1 MVYNETSGKEQLAKD
16 IEVGRLL
23 FTGQCDFIAA
33 ANNMKALPPV
43 TLPEICFAGRSNVG
57 KSSLINALT
66 GRRMLARTSQTPGR
80 TRQLIF
86 FNLASRLQLVDL
98 PGYGYASAPKTDIK
112 AWTNLTHRYLA
123 RRPSL
128 QRVFLLIDS
137 RRGIGPADRDI
148 MNLLDE
154 TADLIAER
162 YRVLADTSKLPGTH
176 LETPFGTI
184 DDTMRSSIRSILDD
198 VKELG
203 RLPVVT
209 FSAGGIATP
218 ADASHMM
225 RMGMDGIFVGSGIFK
240 SDDPPNMADAI
251 VLATAHYDDASKVAE
266 AQAMIEGNPMKGDEL
281 ETLEIRLDQR
291 GW

>member
-1 MVYNETSGKEQLAKD
+1 MVHNETSGEEQLAKD
-16 IEVGRLL
+16 IEFGRLL

-57 KSSLINALT
+57 KSSLVNALT

-86 FNLASRLQLVDL
+86 FNLSSRLQLVDL

-112 AWTNLTHRYLA
+112 AWTNLTRRYLA
-123 RRPSL
+123 GRPSL

-154 TADLIAER
+154 TAVSWAVVMTKADKQKADPLSIICNETAEKISKHVAA
-162 YRVLADTSKLPGTH
+162 YPELFVTSSESG
-176 LETPFGTI
+176 
-184 DDTMRSSIRSILDD
+184 
-198 VKELG
+198 V
-203 RLPVVT
+203 
-209 FSAGGIATP
+209 GI
-218 ADASHMM
+218 
-225 RMGMDGIFVGSGIFK
+225 
-240 SDDPPNMADAI
+240 
-251 VLATAHYDDASKVAE
+251 
-266 AQAMIEGNPMKGDEL
+266 
-281 ETLEIRLDQR
+281 ETLRAHLARLCLPKEDLVAT
-291 GW
+291 

>member
-1 MVYNETSGKEQLAKD
+1 MVHNETSGEEQLAKD

-23 FTGQCDFIAA
+23 FAGQCDFIAA
-33 ANNMKALPPV
+33 ANNMRALPPV

-86 FNLASRLQLVDL
+86 FNLARRLQLVDL

-112 AWTNLTHRYLA
+112 AWTNLTRRYLA
-123 RRPSL
+123 GRPSL

-154 TADLIAER
+154 TAVSWAVVMTKADKQKAENLSMICNETAAKISKH
-162 YRVLADTSKLPGTH
+162 VAAFPELFVTSSESG
-176 LETPFGTI
+176 
-184 DDTMRSSIRSILDD
+184 
-198 VKELG
+198 V
-203 RLPVVT
+203 
-209 FSAGGIATP
+209 GI
-218 ADASHMM
+218 
-225 RMGMDGIFVGSGIFK
+225 
-240 SDDPPNMADAI
+240 
-251 VLATAHYDDASKVAE
+251 
-266 AQAMIEGNPMKGDEL
+266 
-281 ETLEIRLDQR
+281 ETLRAHLARFCLPKENFAAT
-291 GW
+291 